1 MDKQFYRRKDMAVQ
15 AKLNWTDG
23 FQFVAR
29 AGNGPGIVLDNSEG
43 GSGPTPIQM
52 VLMGVAGC
60 TAMDVVSILKK
71 KRASITDL
79 QVNISGDQAEEHPK
93 RYTHI
98 NIEFVVHGKGVKPQ
112 DVERSIELSLTKY
125 CSAIASV
132 NADIE
137 HTYRLVEDEA

>member
-1 MDKQFYRRKDMAVQ
+1 MAVQ

-29 AGNGPGIVLDNSEG
+29 AENGPGIVLDNSDG
-43 GSGPTPIQM
+43 GSGPTPMQM

-79 QVNISGDQAEEHPK
+79 QVNISGEQAAEHPK

-98 NIEFVVHGKGVKPQ
+98 NIEFVVYGKGVKPQ

-125 CSAIASV
+125 CSATATV
-132 NADIE
+132 NANVE
-137 HTYRLVEDEA
+137 HTYRIVEDEA

>member
-1 MDKQFYRRKDMAVQ
+1 MAVQ
-15 AKLNWTDG
+15 AKLNWVDG

-29 AGNGPGIVLDNSEG
+29 AENGPGIVLDSSDG
-43 GSGPTPIQM
+43 GSGPTPMQV

-71 KRASITDL
+71 KRANISDL
-79 QVNISGDQAEEHPK
+79 QVNISGDQAEEHPN
-93 RYTHI
+93 RYTDI

-112 DVERSIELSLTKY
+112 DMERSIELSLTKY

-137 HTYRLVEDEA
+137 HTYRIVEDEA

>member
-1 MDKQFYRRKDMAVQ
+1 MAVQ

-29 AGNGPGIVLDNSEG
+29 AENGPGMVLDSSDG
-43 GSGPTPIQM
+43 GSGPTPMQM

-71 KRASITDL
+71 KRANISDL
-79 QVNISGDQAEEHPK
+79 QVNISGEQAEEHPK
-93 RYTHI
+93 RYTDI

-125 CSAIASV
+125 CSATASV
-132 NADIE
+132 NANVA
-137 HTYRLVEDEA
+137 HTYRIVEDEE

>member
-1 MDKQFYRRKDMAVQ
+1 MAVQ
-15 AKLNWTDG
+15 AKLNWTGG

-29 AGNGPGIVLDNSEG
+29 AENGPGIVLDSSDG
-43 GSGPTPIQM
+43 GSGPTPMQM

-71 KRASITDL
+71 KRVSITDL
-79 QVNISGDQAEEHPK
+79 HVNISGEQAEEHPK

-112 DVERSIELSLTKY
+112 DVERSIELSATKY
-125 CSAIASV
+125 CSAMASV

-137 HTYRLVEDEA
+137 HTYRIVEDEA

>member
-1 MDKQFYRRKDMAVQ
+1 MATKAQ
-15 AKLNWTDG
+15 LNWTDG

-29 AGNGPGIVLDNSEG
+29 ADNGPGLVLDSTDG
-43 GSGPTPIQM
+43 GSGPTPMQM

-71 KRASITDL
+71 KRADISDL

-93 RYTHI
+93 RYTDI
-98 NIEFVVHGKGVKPQ
+98 NIEFVVHGKRVKPQ

-125 CSAIASV
+125 CSATASV
-132 NADIE
+132 SANVT
-137 HTYRLVEDEA
+137 HTYRIVEDEE

>member
-1 MDKQFYRRKDMAVQ
+1 MAVQ
-15 AKLNWTDG
+15 AKLNWTGG

-29 AGNGPGIVLDNSEG
+29 AENGPGIVLDNSEG

-71 KRASITDL
+71 KQANITDL
-79 QVNISGDQAEEHPK
+79 YVNISGDQAEEHPK
-93 RYTHI
+93 RYTDI

-112 DVERSIELSLTKY
+112 DVERSIELSATKY
-125 CSAIASV
+125 CSAMASV
-132 NADIE
+132 NANIA
-137 HTYRLVEDEA
+137 HTHRIVEDEE

>member
-1 MDKQFYRRKDMAVQ
+1 MAVQ

-29 AGNGPGIVLDNSEG
+29 AENGPGIVLDSSDG
-43 GSGPTPIQM
+43 GSGPTPMQM

-79 QVNISGDQAEEHPK
+79 HVNISGDQAEEHPK

-98 NIEFVVHGKGVKPQ
+98 NIEFVVHGRGVKPQ
-112 DVERSIELSLTKY
+112 VVERSIELSVTKY
-125 CSAIASV
+125 CSAMASV
-132 NADIE
+132 NANVE
-137 HTYRLVEDEA
+137 HTYRIVEDEA

>member
-1 MDKQFYRRKDMAVQ
+1 MATKAQ
-15 AKLNWTDG
+15 LNWTDG

-29 AGNGPGIVLDNSEG
+29 AENGPGMVLDSSDG
-43 GSGPTPIQM
+43 GSGPTPMQM

-71 KRASITDL
+71 KRANISDL
-79 QVNISGDQAEEHPK
+79 QVNISGEQAEEHPK
-93 RYTHI
+93 RYTDI

-125 CSAIASV
+125 CSATASV
-132 NADIE
+132 NANVA
-137 HTYRLVEDEA
+137 HTYRIVEDEE

>member
-1 MDKQFYRRKDMAVQ
+1 MAVQ

-29 AGNGPGIVLDNSEG
+29 AENGPGLVLDSSEG
-43 GSGPTPIQM
+43 GSGPTPMQM
-52 VLMGVAGC
+52 VLIGVAGC

-71 KRASITDL
+71 KRANISDL
-79 QVNISGDQAEEHPK
+79 QVNISGDQAEEHPN
-93 RYTHI
+93 RYTDI
-98 NIEFVVHGKGVKPQ
+98 NIEFVVHGKGVRPQ

-132 NADIE
+132 NANIA
-137 HTYRLVEDEA
+137 HTYRIVEDEE

>member
-1 MDKQFYRRKDMAVQ
+1 MAVQ
-15 AKLNWTDG
+15 AKLNWVDG

-29 AGNGPGIVLDNSEG
+29 AENGPGIVLDSSDG
-43 GSGPTPIQM
+43 GSGPTPMQV

-71 KRASITDL
+71 KRANISDL
-79 QVNISGDQAEEHPK
+79 QVNISGDQAEEHPN
-93 RYTHI
+93 RYTDI

-112 DVERSIELSLTKY
+112 DMERSIELSLTKY

-132 NADIE
+132 NANIA
-137 HTYRLVEDEA
+137 HTYRIVEDEA

>member
-1 MDKQFYRRKDMAVQ
+1 MAVQ

-29 AGNGPGIVLDNSEG
+29 AENGPGIVLDNSEG
-43 GSGPTPIQM
+43 GSGPTPMQM
-52 VLMGVAGC
+52 VLMGIAGC

-79 QVNISGDQAEEHPK
+79 QVNISGDQAEHHPK
-93 RYTHI
+93 RYTRI

-112 DVERSIELSLTKY
+112 DVERSIELSATTY
-125 CSAIASV
+125 CSAMASV

-137 HTYRLVEDEA
+137 HTYRIVEDET

>member
-1 MDKQFYRRKDMAVQ
+1 MSTKAQ
-15 AKLNWTDG
+15 LNWTDG

-29 AGNGPGIVLDNSEG
+29 AENGPSLILDSSDG
-43 GSGPTPIQM
+43 GSGPTPMQM

-71 KRASITDL
+71 KRADISDL

-93 RYTHI
+93 RYTDI
-98 NIEFVVHGKGVKPQ
+98 NIEFVVHGKGVKPA

-125 CSAIASV
+125 CSATASV
-132 NADIE
+132 NADVK
-137 HTYRLVEDEA
+137 HTYRIVEDEE